1 MSAKTP
7 THDEIRIRAYQFWEG
22 RGSPWGTP
30 ETDWF
35 RAERELAH
43 PETEFTHVAREVGA
57 LVGSAVAIL
66 TDLTSGL
73 SE

>member
-1 MSAKTP
+1 MSTKAP
-7 THDEIRIRAYQFWEG
+7 TSDEIRIGAHQFWQG

-35 RAERELAH
+35 RAERELAY
-43 PETEFTHVAREVGA
+43 PETELTHVAREIGA
-57 LVGSAVAIL
+57 LAGSAVVIL

-73 SE
+73 